1 MSNTRLV
8 ASALVGLVRSLLE
21 RALACCKR
29 VCHVR
34 NRLDLLG
41 LDHDLDHLANLNLDE
56 RTPGI
61 RGLMPGVRGGGG
73 CNCGVAS
80 VKDSV
85 AFGDVTG

>member
-1 MSNTRLV
+1 LSNTRLV
-8 ASALVGLVRSLLE
+8 ASALVGLVHSLLE

-56 RTPGI
+56 RAPRVVCSERNWEYYSSTI
-61 RGLMPGVRGGGG
+61 
-73 CNCGVAS
+73 
-80 VKDSV
+80 
-85 AFGDVTG
+85 TG